1 LKTRTFLKI
10 VTLKKFTDM
19 AGLNKVML
27 IGRLG
32 KDPEVITFESGGK
45 KMNVSLATSE
55 RYRDRSG
62 QWQEQTEWHNIV
74 AWGNLA
80 NDIDEKRRT
89 YAKGDMLFIEGK
101 IRTRQYQDAQGVTKY
116 ITEILAERMNLIS
129 KSGQGSEAYQSG
141 QVQGYNQDTP
151 QQSKS
156 STGSAGSQSP
166 GQNNPQQ
173 QQSSTPPSS
182 DDDFSVGNEADDL
195 PF

>member
-1 LKTRTFLKI
+1 
-10 VTLKKFTDM
+10 M